1 MLVREYLAHRG
12 GMEGGG
18 EGGAKGEMG
27 GFVYI
32 ERKYLVLYI
41 GIGWATHKG

>member
-1 MLVREYLAHRG
+1 MLVREYLEHR
-12 GMEGGG
+12 GG